1 MAVQAQYPSNVL
13 FLNRGGQEG
22 HDFPL
27 QQQPG
32 GVFMDQSHLFFNN
45 NNMADANSINPRK
58 RGREVTAGAAAIN
71 SFSQQPPQLIDLSQL
86 HKPNVVSTGLRLS
99 FGDQQPCQNQNFQSQ
114 QQNLVSSPADFLS
127 IVSDDLATQIKRQRE
142 ELDQFLQAQEKELR
156 RTLAEKRNR
165 HFHALL
171 VAAEESVARRLREK
185 DDEVERATRRNAELE
200 ARAAQLSVEAQVWQ
214 AKARAHEATAAS
226 LQAQLQQAMIGGG
239 AAVAQ
244 DSRRGDEGIQ
254 SAGGAEDAE
263 SAYVDPERMAAL
275 GPSCKACRIG
285 VASMVLLPCRHLCLC
300 TECDRVAQACPLCL
314 AVRNSS
320 VEIRAG
326 RSPIRLNALE
336 RPHPETQ
343 FPKLVLQVEVIAYA
357 GVGFGPMATTTEDAE
372 TLLLPHKR
380 TDTYKYIGQF
390 DCYKA

>member
-22 HDFPL
+22 HEFPFPL
-27 QQQPG
+27 PLPLPQQAG
-32 GVFMDQSHLFFNN
+32 GVFMDQSHVFFNN
-45 NNMADANSINPRK
+45 NNNIADTNGINPRK
-58 RGREVTAGAAAIN
+58 RGREVTAIN
-71 SFSQQPPQLIDLSQL
+71 SFSLQMQPPPQLIDLSQL

-99 FGDQQPCQNQNFQSQ
+99 FGDQHPCHNQNFQ
-114 QQNLVSSPADFLS
+114 QNPAFLS

-185 DDEVERATRRNAELE
+185 DAEVERATRRNAELE

-226 LQAQLQQAMIGGG
+226 LQAQLQQAIIGGG

-244 DSRRGDEGIQ
+244 DEGLQ
-254 SAGGAEDAE
+254 SAGGAEGQAEDAE
-263 SAYVDPERMAAL
+263 SAYVDPERMAAS
-275 GPSCKACRIG
+275 GPSCKACMIG

-320 VEIRAG
+320 VEVFL
-326 RSPIRLNALE
+326 S
-336 RPHPETQ
+336 
-343 FPKLVLQVEVIAYA
+343 
-357 GVGFGPMATTTEDAE
+357 
-372 TLLLPHKR
+372 
-380 TDTYKYIGQF
+380 
-390 DCYKA
+390 